1 MSYIIFS
8 YLIFYNLRKNFYII
22 YIYNWTYCIPTGQDE
37 KPYRKPYQTIPD
49 HAVFITPP
57 PPINGDGGHSVPQR
71 PAINRPP
78 PKHAGVNIPGVAYP
92 PNSGNIQDIISHHN
106 SDPLEGQRRNDRAKA
121 SNRLYDQNFRP
132 PIKDLTDPPPII
144 IGKTTIRPNSFK
156 NQQTKQNA
164 ASNVFFYKMA
174 PMRVNVQPSH
184 NSRSSSKGG
193 AARLSDVGPGATM
206 HCTSVQSHTCQ
217 ELWSCAHKC
226 AMWCVNPHRDE
237 KGELPQHSR
246 LDEFCCAQTKPPDS
260 WQLCYQIPHSTHK
273 SQMCLGT
280 EKYNH
285 SINGCRVFGIV
296 YEVHKEQKKLPLV

>member
-1 MSYIIFS
+1 MRTLLTVCGSNIICSFILLLSAQQISSFS
-8 YLIFYNLRKNFYII
+8 R
-22 YIYNWTYCIPTGQDE
+22 
-37 KPYRKPYQTIPD
+37 
-49 HAVFITPP
+49 
-57 PPINGDGGHSVPQR
+57 
-71 PAINRPP
+71 
-78 PKHAGVNIPGVAYP
+78 
-92 PNSGNIQDIISHHN
+92 
-106 SDPLEGQRRNDRAKA
+106 
-121 SNRLYDQNFRP
+121 
-132 PIKDLTDPPPII
+132 
-144 IGKTTIRPNSFK
+144 NSFK

-285 SINGCRVFGIV
+285 SINGCKVFGVV
-296 YEVHKEQKKLPLV
+296 YEVHKEQEMLPLV

>member
-1 MSYIIFS
+1 MQRIFNINS
-8 YLIFYNLRKNFYII
+8 LE
-22 YIYNWTYCIPTGQDE
+22 CCAG
-37 KPYRKPYQTIPD
+37 PYYTD
-49 HAVFITPP
+49 
-57 PPINGDGGHSVPQR
+57 SVPTPCGQKYNSFNK
-71 PAINRPP
+71 IQQLHLLLLV
-78 PKHAGVNIPGVAYP
+78 KH
-92 PNSGNIQDIISHHN
+92 SS
-106 SDPLEGQRRNDRAKA
+106 R
-121 SNRLYDQNFRP
+121 F
-132 PIKDLTDPPPII
+132 TW
-144 IGKTTIRPNSFK
+144 NSFK
-156 NQQTKQNA
+156 NQNKQNA

-285 SINGCRVFGIV
+285 SINGCKVFGVV
-296 YEVHKEQKKLPLV
+296 YEVHKEQEMLPLV